1 MNNVTGLEVAGGLN
15 SILIIASLWGIW
27 SQVEKVWQRKRKGE
41 GSATAILSLNQFSV
55 SYLAYWSFFVYGYSI
70 KPFNH
75 FIVWPRLVAAILVM
89 LLLLEI
95 WRDRRSAASRLVLM
109 LASGML
115 LLGLSGLALSL
126 WTGPLLLDQSRVV
139 SQVLI
144 VTITVLLAQAYA
156 HQIRLIL
163 KSGSTGAVSIRMSQF
178 IFVMDLSSIFLGLM
192 LGLHDGW
199 PLLLLASVSAVTK
212 LVMMYLFYWV
222 RVSEVASGRRL
233 ALGR

>member
-1 MNNVTGLEVAGGLN
+1 MWLEIAGSLN
-15 SILIIASLWGIW
+15 SLLIVASLWGIW
-27 SQVEKVWQRKRKGE
+27 SQVKKVWHRKQEGVGE

-75 FIVWPRLVAAILVM
+75 FIVWPRLIAAILVM
-89 LLLLEI
+89 VLLYEI
-95 WRDRRSAASRLVLM
+95 WRDRRSSNAKAVFWFASL
-109 LASGML
+109 ML
-115 LLGLSGLALSL
+115 LLGLIGLGLAMLH
-126 WTGPLLLDQSRVV
+126 GPLMVDQGRPI

-144 VTITVLLAQAYA
+144 VTITILLAQAYA

-163 KSGSTGAVSIRMSQF
+163 ASGSTGAVSIRMSQF
-178 IFVMDLSSIFLGLM
+178 IFAMDLSSIFLGLM
-192 LGLHDGW
+192 LGFKDGW

-222 RVSEVASGRRL
+222 RVSEVAMNRR
-233 ALGR
+233 AV

>member
-1 MNNVTGLEVAGGLN
+1 MWLEIAGSLN
-15 SILIIASLWGIW
+15 SLLIIASLWGIW
-27 SQVEKVWQRKRKGE
+27 SQVKKVWHRKQEGVGE

-75 FIVWPRLVAAILVM
+75 FIVWPRLIAAILVM
-89 LLLLEI
+89 VLLYEI
-95 WRDRRSAASRLVLM
+95 WRDRRSSNAKAVFWFASL
-109 LASGML
+109 ML
-115 LLGLSGLALSL
+115 LLGLIGLSL
-126 WTGPLLLDQSRVV
+126 AMLHGPLMVDQGRAI

-144 VTITVLLAQAYA
+144 VTITILLAQAYA

-163 KSGSTGAVSIRMSQF
+163 ASGSTGAVSIRMSQF
-178 IFVMDLSSIFLGLM
+178 IFAMDLSSIFLGLM
-192 LGLHDGW
+192 LGFKDGW

-222 RVSEVASGRRL
+222 RASEVAMNRR
-233 ALGR
+233 AV

>member
-1 MNNVTGLEVAGGLN
+1 MWLEIAGGLN
-15 SILIIASLWGIW
+15 SVLIIASLWGIW
-27 SQVEKVWQRKRKGE
+27 SQVKKVWHRRQE
-41 GSATAILSLNQFSV
+41 GKDSATAILSLNQFSV

-75 FIVWPRLVAAILVM
+75 FIVWPRLIAAVLVM
-89 LLLLEI
+89 LLLYEI
-95 WRDRRSAASRLVLM
+95 WRDRRSVSARIVFSFASL
-109 LASGML
+109 ML
-115 LLGLSGLALSL
+115 LLGLIGLGLTIL
-126 WTGPLLLDQSRVV
+126 TGPLLVDQGRVI

-144 VTITVLLAQAYA
+144 VTITILLAQAYA

-163 KSGSTGAVSIRMSQF
+163 ASGSTGAVSIRMSQF

-192 LGLHDGW
+192 LGFKDGW

-222 RVSEVASGRRL
+222 RVSEVAIARRL
-233 ALGR
+233 ALGG